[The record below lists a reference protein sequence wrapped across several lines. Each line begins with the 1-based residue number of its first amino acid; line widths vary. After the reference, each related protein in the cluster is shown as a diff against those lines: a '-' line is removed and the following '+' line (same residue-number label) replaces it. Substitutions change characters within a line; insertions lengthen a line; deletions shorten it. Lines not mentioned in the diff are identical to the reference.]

1 MIQEQKNK
9 SRKKL
14 YNLSVLKALKIVHFQ
29 FRMEQHKPRVQL
41 HLRRAK
47 PDLLSVVTSKCKAF
61 VRAQIG
67 WNGPPQP
74 HLLPPPRALPVVQEP
89 H

>member
-29 FRMEQHKPRVQL
+29 FWMEQHKPRGTT
-41 HLRRAK
+41 A
-47 PDLLSVVTSKCKAF
+47 S
-61 VRAQIG
+61 
-67 WNGPPQP
+67 
-74 HLLPPPRALPVVQEP
+74 
-89 H
+89 